1 MRRTRK
7 APPVNENAEREG
19 LLNMIDEIRHR
30 IGTVERIQVM
40 AHRDKV
46 IYHLR
51 DVLRDSEK
59 KRQIL
64 TCCSGEWVSK
74 AELMRRTGLSPTAL
88 ANHTS
93 ALADADLLLR
103 RKVGRHISFR
113 TAPLLDHI
121 DLDKEV

>member
-1 MRRTRK
+1 
-7 APPVNENAEREG
+7 
-19 LLNMIDEIRHR
+19 
-30 IGTVERIQVM
+30 
-40 AHRDKV
+40 
-46 IYHLR
+46 R

-64 TCCSGEWVSK
+64 MCCYREWVSK

-103 RKVGRHISFR
+103 RRVGQHVSFR